1 MSEFARRTGL
11 SPAAQNQRRYLWAD
25 AFAVCNFLELFE
37 RTGDQQYSFSATP
50 AGTSEPAVRDYLPD
64 TPGQARSS
72 AKFQLKVGEE
82 IA

>member
-50 AGTSEPAVRDYLPD
+50 AGTSVSRLFVITCPILLVKPARRPN
-64 TPGQARSS
+64 
-72 AKFQLKVGEE
+72 FN
-82 IA
+82 